1 MIALKYKQIKT
12 KKIYEEVADALLEKI
27 KAGELKPGEKL
38 DSVQALSESFQV
50 SRSAVREALSA
61 LKAMG
66 LVDMKQGEGTYIK
79 EFEPAHISQP
89 LSSALLMKK
98 EDVKQLLEVR
108 KLLELGV
115 AAMAAEKRT
124 EEDLQKIRQAL
135 MEMKDIDGDEEL
147 GEKADFSFHMA
158 LAEASQNGLL
168 KHLMNHVSALLLET
182 MRETR
187 KIWLFSKQTSVKRLY
202 EEHERIYSAV
212 AAGDADE
219 AEAAMTAHLTNVEEV
234 LGAYFEENV

>member
-66 LVDMKQGEGTYIK
+66 LVDMKQGEGTYIR
-79 EFEPAHISQP
+79 EFEPSHVSQP

-124 EEDLQKIRQAL
+124 EDDLQKIRQAL
-135 MEMKDIDGDEEL
+135 LEMKGIDGDEEL

-187 KIWLFSKQTSVKRLY
+187 KIWLFSKRTSVQRLY

-212 AAGDADE
+212 AAKDADE
-219 AEAAMTAHLTNVEEV
+219 AEAAMTAHLTNVEDV

>member
-66 LVDMKQGEGTYIK
+66 LVDMKQGEGTYIR
-79 EFEPAHISQP
+79 EFEPSHVSQP

-124 EEDLQKIRQAL
+124 EDDLQKIRQAL
-135 MEMKDIDGDEEL
+135 LEMKGIDGDEEL

-187 KIWLFSKQTSVKRLY
+187 KIWLFSKRTSVQRLY

-212 AAGDADE
+212 AAKDADE

>member
-66 LVDMKQGEGTYIK
+66 LVDMKQGEGTYIR
-79 EFEPAHISQP
+79 EFEPSHVSQP

-124 EEDLQKIRQAL
+124 EDDLQK
-135 MEMKDIDGDEEL
+135 
-147 GEKADFSFHMA
+147 
-158 LAEASQNGLL
+158 
-168 KHLMNHVSALLLET
+168 SAKLSW
-182 MRETR
+182 R
-187 KIWLFSKQTSVKRLY
+187 
-202 EEHERIYSAV
+202 
-212 AAGDADE
+212 
-219 AEAAMTAHLTNVEEV
+219 
-234 LGAYFEENV
+234 

>member
-1 MIALKYKQIKT
+1 M
-12 KKIYEEVADALLEKI
+12 YEEVADALLEKI

-66 LVDMKQGEGTYIK
+66 LVDMKQGEGTYIR
-79 EFEPAHISQP
+79 EFEPSHVSQP

-124 EEDLQKIRQAL
+124 EDDLQKIRQAL
-135 MEMKDIDGDEEL
+135 LEMKGIDGDEEL

-187 KIWLFSKQTSVKRLY
+187 KIWLFSKRTSVQRLY

-212 AAGDADE
+212 AAKDADE

>member
-66 LVDMKQGEGTYIK
+66 LVDMKQGEGTYIR
-79 EFEPAHISQP
+79 EFEPSHVSQP

-98 EDVKQLLEVR
+98 EDVKQPPKSESRLN
-108 KLLELGV
+108 
-115 AAMAAEKRT
+115 
-124 EEDLQKIRQAL
+124 
-135 MEMKDIDGDEEL
+135 
-147 GEKADFSFHMA
+147 S
-158 LAEASQNGLL
+158 ASPPWPL
-168 KHLMNHVSALLLET
+168 KNAPKTIYKKSA
-182 MRETR
+182 
-187 KIWLFSKQTSVKRLY
+187 RLSW
-202 EEHERIYSAV
+202 R
-212 AAGDADE
+212 
-219 AEAAMTAHLTNVEEV
+219 
-234 LGAYFEENV
+234 

>member
-1 MIALKYKQIKT
+1 MKYKQIKT

-66 LVDMKQGEGTYIK
+66 LVDMKQGEGTYIR
-79 EFEPAHISQP
+79 EFEPSHVSQP

-124 EEDLQKIRQAL
+124 EDDLQKIRQAL
-135 MEMKDIDGDEEL
+135 LEMKGIDGDEEL

-187 KIWLFSKQTSVKRLY
+187 KIWLFSKRTSVQRLY

-212 AAGDADE
+212 AAKDADE